1 MQMVWT
7 VSQAVQ
13 LWAAHGD
20 SRFHLCAVGEI
31 LSHPHWCDCRV
42 LGLLVAEKIQLWLTL
57 VV

>member
-1 MQMVWT
+1 MQMAWT

-31 LSHPHWCDCRV
+31 LSHPHWCVVKSSCDCRV
-42 LGLLVAEKIQLWLTL
+42 LGLVVAEKIQL
-57 VV
+57 